1 MKKEMEG
8 GRKEKQ
14 KILPENSL
22 GVSPRIKAVSR
33 QQYAKKQNAIFLKFM
48 LIKEKY
54 LINPSP
60 LHWHRVPQQS
70 CHRE

>member
-8 GRKEKQ
+8 GGKRNKNTPRE
-14 KILPENSL
+14 SL

-33 QQYAKKQNAIFLKFM
+33 QQYAKTKCYILKFM

-60 LHWHRVPQQS
+60 LHWHQVPQQS